1 MTPID
6 LAGPLV
12 SSAALLDLP
21 DDPATRRALA
31 ALQQRA
37 SRSVDSIVDRLAT
50 RLRADF
56 LAAPEEPSG
65 DHGLAEAG
73 AHARRQAAIAR
84 DCRLLAQEMVFASLL
99 HLENPQWN
107 PLGPATP
114 APPPGVLAALLS
126 N

>member
-1 MTPID
+1 MTPTD
-6 LAGPLV
+6 LDV
-12 SSAALLDLP
+12 P
-21 DDPATRRALA
+21 DDPATRQALT
-31 ALQQRA
+31 ALQQQA
-37 SRSVDSIVDRLAT
+37 AQAVDAIIDRLAT

-56 LAAPEEPSG
+56 LAAPQASSG
-65 DHGLAEAG
+65 HRGLAEAG
-73 AHARRQAAIAR
+73 TRARRQAAIAR